1 MDAHEA
7 RCRVDVLRDAAVRD
21 GAHEQRGVI
30 PLGVEPVAAALAHD
44 VVSLGVAGS
53 VLHAVEMGLPG
64 EQLRDLC
71 LAASAVVGVDVLGP
85 DLARLL
91 HVAGGQ
97 VEVSY
102 GVVRP
107 QRIVVVYVADE
118 EVTALA
124 RHGEDALVD
133 GEGVVGL
140 GLVAGRLR
148 SLRGAAR
155 ELVAVHLLVG
165 VDDHLVLAV
174 VGSRVDARAPV
185 AEREGHAP
193 ARARLRHELLA
204 TVLEALC
211 QLVLR
216 GVR

>member
-1 MDAHEA
+1 M
-7 RCRVDVLRDAAVRD
+7 LRFVMV
-21 GAHEQRGVI
+21 RGVI

-44 VVSLGVAGS
+44 VVSLGVAGA
-53 VLHAVEMGLPG
+53 VLHAVAMGLPG

-71 LAASAVVGVDVLGP
+71 LVASAVVGVDVLGP

-97 VEVSY
+97 VEVSR
-102 GVVRP
+102 GVARP

-124 RHGEDALVD
+124 RHGERLEDALVD
-133 GEGVVGL
+133 AEGVVGL

-174 VGSRVDARAPV
+174 AGSRVDARAPV
-185 AEREGHAP
+185 AE
-193 ARARLRHELLA
+193 
-204 TVLEALC
+204 
-211 QLVLR
+211 
-216 GVR
+216 